1 MDLRF
6 LSRATHTILKKH
18 TAEFSMYGEN
28 GHLRHVGGHDGAYLW
43 QTRDIIREL
52 NWSQQAWVQSLLL
65 HFVDIKLYY
74 PIW

>member
-1 MDLRF
+1 
-6 LSRATHTILKKH
+6 
-18 TAEFSMYGEN
+18 MYGEN